1 MENSNY
7 LKKWRQLPQN
17 EKDKIIKD
25 IETAK
30 ADIIQS
36 NHLQFLQTVGST
48 GYFKVSDIIAT
59 SNDNFLNNGYKLK
72 DDLVFTGFLQELE
85 EIKEH
90 KENQTCTFKP
100 IVLSDLGNWFYLFT
114 TKKAPVKTLF
124 NFSKYVYNI
133 DELTEKIL
141 KDIKTNNTDVSIIL
155 QNDSDKEIYFIFKK
169 AIRITLMMGGVIC
182 LNSNNNFVIAPASN
196 LVEYNKTKAG
206 ILNVTTKKILLIV
219 QAMKNADGKGN
230 LKATC
235 PKQIYEEL
243 EDNFFKN
250 IISDEAYEYIKE
262 QLLTKPRG
270 TKLINLFE
278 YITILL

>member
-25 IETAK
+25 IKTAK

-114 TKKAPVKTLF
+114 TKKAKKKTAHYSYDYTRISTRASL
-124 NFSKYVYNI
+124 NFTASSKVGHI
-133 DELTEKIL
+133 STL
-141 KDIKTNNTDVSIIL
+141 SIF
-155 QNDSDKEIYFIFKK
+155 SSSSEF
-169 AIRITLMMGGVIC
+169 
-182 LNSNNNFVIAPASN
+182 SNA
-196 LVEYNKTKAG
+196 
-206 ILNVTTKKILLIV
+206 
-219 QAMKNADGKGN
+219 
-230 LKATC
+230 
-235 PKQIYEEL
+235 
-243 EDNFFKN
+243 
-250 IISDEAYEYIKE
+250 
-262 QLLTKPRG
+262 
-270 TKLINLFE
+270 
-278 YITILL
+278 